1 MVIGQSVS
9 LITLMI
15 VSAERPNASVLVIVM
30 FFAKGNILPLKRVPC
45 VSLTSASFDFVS
57 HSAILGDVW

>member
-9 LITLMI
+9 LMELMI

-30 FFAKGNILPLKRVPC
+30 FFAKGNILPLERVSC
-45 VSLTSASFDFVS
+45 VSLANASFDFVS
-57 HSAILGDVW
+57 RPTILGDVR